1 MIYPTNNIMLDIET
15 LGISSNAAII
25 SIGAVKFNLGTF
37 TIGDEFYQIADL
49 KSSMDLGLEVDA
61 ETILWWMGQ
70 SEEAK
75 AIFKGNSL
83 DITAILY
90 VFSDWLSV
98 NSIVWG
104 NGAVFDN
111 VILSNAYKKANMTR
125 PWGYKNDY
133 CYRTIRSLYPEIEM
147 KEIGVHH
154 NALDDARNQAN
165 HLIEIFKVIA
175 EKELK

>member
-1 MIYPTNNIMLDIET
+1 MVYPTNNIMLDIET

-25 SIGAVKFNLGTF
+25 SIGAVKFNLETF

-75 AIFKGNSL
+75 AVFKDSSL
-83 DITAILY
+83 DIKTILY
-90 VFSDWLSV
+90 VFSDWLTI
-98 NSIVWG
+98 NPIIWG

-111 VILSNAYKKANMTR
+111 VILSNAYKKASMKR
-125 PWGYKNDY
+125 PWSYKNDY

-147 KEIGVHH
+147 KEIGIHH

-165 HLIEIFKVIA
+165 HLIEIFKVMRG
-175 EKELK
+175 KGLK